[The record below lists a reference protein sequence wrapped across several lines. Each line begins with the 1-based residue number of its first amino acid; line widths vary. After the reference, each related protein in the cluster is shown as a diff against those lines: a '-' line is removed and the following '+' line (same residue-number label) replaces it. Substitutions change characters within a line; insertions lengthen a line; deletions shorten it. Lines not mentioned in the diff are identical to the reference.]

1 MTKAEILLKIQ
12 SLFEQMNESTQKKY
26 HGLKTKNKNEL
37 LIILQEIKY
46 LFNTDDNE
54 INNND
59 LLEDSENYIIE

>member
-12 SLFEQMNESTQKKY
+12 SFLEQMNESTQKKY

-46 LFNTDDNE
+46 LFNIDDNE

>member
-12 SLFEQMNESTQKKY
+12 SLLEQMNESIQKKY
-26 HGLKTKNKNEL
+26 HELKTKNKNEL

-46 LFNTDDNE
+46 LFNTNNNE

-59 LLEDSENYIIE
+59 LLKNSENYIIE

>member
-12 SLFEQMNESTQKKY
+12 SLLEQMNESTQKKY
-26 HGLKTKNKNEL
+26 HGLKTKNKNKL